1 MKDYALNG
9 SLPANLFDNK
19 AFRKGTRVE
28 RMYMHLIDPWRYQL
42 KDHEDRYLQLCQRAF
57 VIICENPSR
66 REARRL
72 ILEVVLEPISD
83 SRKGNRNNIS
93 GIQLMRDAEELFGRF
108 ESINKWVQRGIIRE
122 RISLRLQTLYA
133 EAELGEAN
141 DKAIAKYEELL
152 IGLDRLNEI
161 IDEDGIDL
169 SLPELK
175 FTTDPAALL
184 DAEDAEYEEE

>member
-1 MKDYALNG
+1 MKSYGLNG

-28 RMYMHLIDPWRYQL
+28 RMYMHLVDPWKYQL
-42 KDHEDRYLQLCQRAF
+42 KSHEDRYLQLCQRAF

-72 ILEVVLEPISD
+72 ILETVLEPITD
-83 SRKGNRNNIS
+83 SRSGNRNNVS
-93 GIQLMRDAEELFGRF
+93 GIQLMRDAEDLFGRF
-108 ESINKWVQRGIIRE
+108 ETINKKIQRGIVRE
-122 RISLRLQTLYA
+122 RISLRLQQLYQ
-133 EAELGEAN
+133 EADEGDAN

-161 IDEDGIDL
+161 VDDEVADM
-169 SLPELK
+169 SLPELH